1 MAIPVSLA
9 KWAIAG
15 SLGMLGIIL
24 WINADRIYI
33 YQKYFFESSPS
44 ISLRYA
50 DLSAEMG
57 EAEILKHFEGAGLR
71 CIHQSKAAN
80 GLGDRV
86 CYASIDSADGLPA
99 LTIATFSNHGRLN
112 HVLVQVPNWTHR
124 RWLQRF
130 VGQHGKAERDG
141 KVDAVLGG
149 PVLSWSLPNGKLN
162 MSRERELN
170 PMRWSTLL
178 WVAAEVKS

>member
-1 MAIPVSLA
+1 MVILVSLI
-9 KWAIAG
+9 KWAIVG
-15 SLGMLGIIL
+15 SLVVLGVIL
-24 WINADRIYI
+24 WRNSGLIYT
-33 YQKYFFESSPS
+33 YQKYFFQSSPS

-71 CIHQSKAAN
+71 CINQSKAAN

-86 CYASIDSADGLPA
+86 CYASIDRADGLPA

-112 HVLVQVPNWTHR
+112 HVLLQVPNWTHR
-124 RWLQRF
+124 SWLQRF

-141 KVDAVLGG
+141 KVDSVLGG
-149 PVLSWSLPNGKLN
+149 PVLRWNLPNGKLN